1 MKLRHKINGGT
12 VSVSDELGSKL
23 LAGQWEEVKAEKPAS
38 SSRRKKTDAGSD
50 DNDG

>member
-12 VSVSDELGSKL
+12 VTVSDELGKKL
-23 LAGQWEEVKAEKPAS
+23 LSGQWEEVKADKPA